1 MRHRARA
8 ASKNSSEAPVWA
20 GGGAARRV
28 GLTPPI
34 LCHGT
39 TRDGPRSQAR
49 SSSGARYGIISQ
61 GAVSGRLISSKI
73 CAAICSSVS
82 GFCSRCLRK
91 VYDLRR
97 HLLKRLGLLLP
108 MFAEVYAKRDVL
120 DPMDYHSTNQPSFSS
135 AADHSADA
143 GISPKLSAGT
153 VTSITE
159 RRTEPLAYV
168 REAPTGI
175 SICAHVAYWRARSA
189 RMLG

>member
-1 MRHRARA
+1 MFA
-8 ASKNSSEAPVWA
+8 E
-20 GGGAARRV
+20 G
-28 GLTPPI
+28 
-34 LCHGT
+34 
-39 TRDGPRSQAR
+39 
-49 SSSGARYGIISQ
+49 
-61 GAVSGRLISSKI
+61 
-73 CAAICSSVS
+73 
-82 GFCSRCLRK
+82 
-91 VYDLRR
+91 YDLRC

-175 SICAHVAYWRARSA
+175 GICAHVAYWRARSA